1 MKKVLVISEKN
12 EARSQMAE
20 KWLNYYGKK
29 HLQVWSA
36 GVEKGTISVLAQ
48 KAMAEA
54 VMDIPEYKSK
64 ALSDIEEDCFD
75 YVLCF
80 DKALADQL
88 PEFKGNPEVKVFDVP
103 NPASVEGEEKL
114 RLQAYNAVCNAID
127 DACFVFVQER
137 FQIVS

>member
-29 HLQVWSA
+29 HLRIWSA
-36 GVEKGTISVLAQ
+36 GIEKGTINVLAQ

-64 ALSDIEEDCFD
+64 TLSEIKESTFD
-75 YVLCF
+75 FVLCF
-80 DKALADQL
+80 DQEFSKKL
-88 PEFKGNPEVKVFDVP
+88 PTFEGEPEIKVFDVP
-103 NPASVEGEEKL
+103 NPAMVEGEE
-114 RLQAYNAVCNAID
+114 
-127 DACFVFVQER
+127 ACKTEGL
-137 FQIVS
+137 

>member
-1 MKKVLVISEKN
+1 VKKVLVISEKN

-29 HLQVWSA
+29 HLKVWSA
-36 GVEKGTISVLAQ
+36 GLEKGMISVLAQ
-48 KAMAEA
+48 KAMSEA

-64 ALSDIEEDCFD
+64 ALTEVEEENFD

-80 DKALADQL
+80 DKELSISL
-88 PEFKGNPEVKVFDVP
+88 PELKGNPEVKVFDVP
-103 NPASVEGEEKL
+103 NPATVEGEEKVK
-114 RLQAYNAVCNAID
+114 LQAYNAVCNAID

-137 FQIVS
+137 FQIVP

>member
-29 HLQVWSA
+29 HLKVWSA
-36 GVEKGTISVLAQ
+36 GVEKGTINVLAQ

-54 VMDIPEYKSK
+54 VMDIPEYKAKSIND
-64 ALSDIEEDCFD
+64 LEENTFD

-80 DKALADQL
+80 DQEFSDRL
-88 PEFKGNPEVKVFDVP
+88 PVFKGQPEVKVFDVP
-103 NPASVEGEEKL
+103 NPALVEGEEKVK
-114 RLQAYNAVCNAID
+114 LQAYNAVCNAID

>member
-1 MKKVLVISEKN
+1 MKKVLIISEKN

-20 KWLNYYGKK
+20 KWLSYYGRK
-29 HLQVWSA
+29 HLEVYSA
-36 GVEKGTISVLAQ
+36 GVSKGTISVLAQ

-54 VMDIPEYKSK
+54 VMDIPEYRSK
-64 ALSDIEEDCFD
+64 RLSDLKIDCFD

-80 DKALADQL
+80 DKDFSKKL
-88 PEFKGNPEVKVFDVP
+88 PEFKGKPEIKIFDVP
-103 NPASVEGEEKL
+103 NPANVKGEEKVK
-114 RLQAYNAVCNAID
+114 LQAYYVVCNVID

>member
-29 HLQVWSA
+29 HLKVWSA
-36 GVEKGTISVLAQ
+36 GLEKGVISVLAQ

-64 ALSDIEEDCFD
+64 ALSDLKEDSFD

-80 DKALADQL
+80 DKEFSSSI
-88 PEFKGNPEVKVFDVP
+88 PELKGNPEVKVFDVP
-103 NPASVEGEEKL
+103 NPVTIEGEEKVK
-114 RLQAYNAVCNAID
+114 LQAYNAVCNAID

>member
-29 HLQVWSA
+29 HLRIWSA
-36 GVEKGTISVLAQ
+36 GIEKGTINVLAQ

-64 ALSDIEEDCFD
+64 TLSEIKESTFD
-75 YVLCF
+75 FVLCF
-80 DKALADQL
+80 DQEFSKKL
-88 PEFKGNPEVKVFDVP
+88 PTFEGEPEIKVFDVP
-103 NPASVEGEEKL
+103 NPAMVEGEEAVKL
-114 RLQAYNAVCNAID
+114 KAYNAVCNAID
-127 DACFVFVQER
+127 DACFIFVQEK
-137 FQIVS
+137 FQIVP

>member
-1 MKKVLVISEKN
+1 VKKVLVISEKN

-29 HLQVWSA
+29 HLKVWSA
-36 GVEKGTISVLAQ
+36 GVEKGTINVLAQ

-54 VMDIPEYKSK
+54 VMDIPEYKAKSIND
-64 ALSDIEEDCFD
+64 LEENTFD

-80 DKALADQL
+80 DQEFSDRL
-88 PEFKGNPEVKVFDVP
+88 PEFKGQPEVKVFDVP
-103 NPASVEGEEKL
+103 NPALVEGEEKVK
-114 RLQAYNAVCNAID
+114 LQAYNAVCNAID